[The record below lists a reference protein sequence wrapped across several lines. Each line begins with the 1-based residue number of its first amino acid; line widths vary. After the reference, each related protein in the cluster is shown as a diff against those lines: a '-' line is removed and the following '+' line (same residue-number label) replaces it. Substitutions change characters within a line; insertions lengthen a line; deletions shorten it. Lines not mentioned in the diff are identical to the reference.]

1 MTYEIEDLESVL
13 KNIKWNKKSII
24 YTENYLE
31 KIERRKIFNAFVEDS
46 LQFRELIFIKKLP
59 DFHGFFLN

>member
-1 MTYEIEDLESVL
+1 MTYEIEDLDGVL

-46 LQFRELIFIKKLP
+46 LQFREPIFIKKLP

>member
-1 MTYEIEDLESVL
+1 MTYEIEDLDGVL

-31 KIERRKIFNAFVEDS
+31 KIE
-46 LQFRELIFIKKLP
+46 
-59 DFHGFFLN
+59 